1 MYAPSFVTGNIVQ
14 RVGALPVISV
24 GGLLILLFV
33 AVNLTG
39 VEGLQFWG
47 ALVMLGIGW
56 NLMFVGA
63 TTLLSETYRPRDQA
77 RVQAFNEF
85 LFCGCWAVTPLARGD
100 HSRSQYSG
108 RVSHRTVV
116 PVVRSHA

>member
-24 GGLLILLFV
+24 GGLPILLCV

-39 VEGLQFWG
+39 VEVLQFWG
-47 ALVMLGIGW
+47 ALVLLGIVC

-63 TTLLSETYRPRDQA
+63 TTLLTETYRPDEQA

-85 LFCGCWAVTPLARGD
+85 MVFGD
-100 HSRSQYSG
+100 RTSTSLNSRHNCA
-108 RVSHRTVV
+108 HR
-116 PVVRSHA
+116 